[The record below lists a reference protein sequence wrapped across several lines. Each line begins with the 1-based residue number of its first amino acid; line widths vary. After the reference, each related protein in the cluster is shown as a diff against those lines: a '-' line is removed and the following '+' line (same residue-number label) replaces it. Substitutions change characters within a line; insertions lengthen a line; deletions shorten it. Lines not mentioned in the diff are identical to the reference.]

1 MQLHVG
7 ENQQMFKEKRQPEIR
22 TNTKEKKLTE
32 KASMWNWRQKMISQ
46 GLIFTEFRETGVLQ
60 EKKVHNT
67 EKVNRLS

>member
-32 KASMWNWRQKMISQ
+32 KASM
-46 GLIFTEFRETGVLQ
+46 
-60 EKKVHNT
+60 
-67 EKVNRLS
+67 